1 VTTNFLTSL
10 FLPLY
15 SVFQILLCSL
25 LHCTVLADNID
36 IESEGLIPVYSI
48 DNHKYEEGSGDIE
61 DDKFVVTKCE
71 CSKPSTEV
79 YSGRNKLVKYSI
91 QWREQT
97 S

>member
-1 VTTNFLTSL
+1 
-10 FLPLY
+10 
-15 SVFQILLCSL
+15 LLCSL

-71 CSKPSTEV
+71 CSKPSTDQQLNH
-79 YSGRNKLVKYSI
+79 SKFQHRSTLVSFVNTCISK
-91 QWREQT
+91 
-97 S
+97 